1 MDESTIMLLIFLVS
15 VFIANEIVIWKK
27 RQVAKAVALIEHR
40 TYNTG
45 DQIWLRDGK
54 VIKIHTHDN
63 ILWVECYP
71 GLVRALDGGGAVNE

>member
-1 MDESTIMLLIFLVS
+1 MDETTIMLLIFLAS
-15 VFIANEIVIWKK
+15 VFIANEIVLWKK
-27 RQVAKAVALIEHR
+27 RQAKKAAALIEHR

-54 VIKIHTHDN
+54 VIRIQTYDN

-71 GLVRALDGGGAVNE
+71 GLVRAMDGGGAVNE